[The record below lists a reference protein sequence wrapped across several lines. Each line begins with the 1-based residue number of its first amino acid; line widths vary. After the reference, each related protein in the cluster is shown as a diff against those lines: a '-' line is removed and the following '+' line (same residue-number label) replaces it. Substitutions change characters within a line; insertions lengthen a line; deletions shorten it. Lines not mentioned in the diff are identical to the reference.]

1 MADSARPRKVA
12 DRIKVIAA
20 ETIERRLKDE
30 RLGFVTITDVRV
42 TGDLQ
47 HASIFY
53 TVFGDEKQRA
63 TTAHLLETN
72 RGRLRSLVGKNLGI
86 RLTPT
91 IEFIADAIPETAA
104 HLDDLLAK
112 AKAKDAEVAASATG
126 ATYAGE
132 SDPYKKPAVDDDEE

>member
-1 MADSARPRKVA
+1 M
-12 DRIKVIAA
+12 
-20 ETIERRLKDE
+20 
-30 RLGFVTITDVRV
+30 DVR
-42 TGDLQ
+42 
-47 HASIFY
+47 
-53 TVFGDEKQRA
+53 
-63 TTAHLLETN
+63 
-72 RGRLRSLVGKNLGI
+72 RLRSLVGKNLGI